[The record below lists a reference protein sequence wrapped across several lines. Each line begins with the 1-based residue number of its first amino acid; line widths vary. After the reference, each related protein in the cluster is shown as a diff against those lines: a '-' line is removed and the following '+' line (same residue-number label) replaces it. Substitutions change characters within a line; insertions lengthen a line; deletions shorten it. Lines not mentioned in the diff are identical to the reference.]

1 MVSKET
7 KETILATIDEVF
19 QKMNSISWIDRQKAM
34 SKEAFKNTEK
44 ILYCFNVLKE
54 HVSNEQE
61 YDDYGQR
68 KEVVPIKE
76 VAGLELEEY
85 KFRCLQEIMEANR
98 TIIGAVRDSLE
109 SLQEAIATDVTENQI
124 KIITDDLSEKGT
136 IISKQLDALTSS
148 LEKYKKES
156 IDIKDYPNYL

>member
-1 MVSKET
+1 MAEEQYEHGSSQGESYRGVYGLT
-7 KETILATIDEVF
+7 TP
-19 QKMNSISWIDRQKAM
+19 R
-34 SKEAFKNTEK
+34 EK
-44 ILYCFNVLKE
+44 IYG
-54 HVSNEQE
+54 
-61 YDDYGQR
+61 YDKYGQR

-124 KIITDDLSEKGT
+124 KIITDELSKKGT

-156 IDIKDYPNYL
+156 IDIKDYPDYL